1 MTCAPRAD
9 ALSEMLPRLVRRA
22 RRYTGDPTLAEDL
35 AQEALLRVWI
45 RLEREPPVDDV
56 QRYLHITLRNLVRRR
71 RPVMDELSEALM
83 PVTEP
88 AGDRRLATAE
98 VLRALSH
105 LPDAQATLILDH
117 AIDGVSYAE
126 LARRHRI
133 PIGTVMSRV
142 ARGRARL
149 RERFDLPKDAPFSDL
164 LETIG

>member
-1 MTCAPRAD
+1 MMCTRSAE

-22 RRYTGDPTLAEDL
+22 RRYTGDPALAEDL

-45 RLEREPPVDDV
+45 RLEKEPPVDDV

-71 RPVMDELSEALM
+71 RPVMDELTEAVM
-83 PVTEP
+83 PVTAPE
-88 AGDRRLATAE
+88 GDRRLAAAD
-98 VLRALSH
+98 VLAALAH

-117 AIDGVSYAE
+117 AIDGASYAE

-149 RERFDLPKDAPFSDL
+149 RERFNLPKDAPFSEL
-164 LETIG
+164 LETLG